1 MTFYSQNPQK
11 SPTNEEKIKIRI
23 LKCRLCDSTF
33 QDKIGL
39 VKHISRDHGKKSSR
53 KIKKWSKNKES
64 TTKKKGESKF
74 KEEEELKCKKCLRV
88 FIRKEVLQRHRTIDC
103 IGTPITQDYQCKIC
117 KKKYTNKGTVVTHIK
132 KIHWKKENAK
142 DYVEYLKVEHE
153 LDAENESEIDVV
165 INVKASTNGPVIEP
179 IATEDLEHDLNGL
192 REKLEIDRKNSNKSK
207 RKKNDNSDTD
217 SSSETEALVNA
228 MEIDSI
234 NNEYKCKIC
243 LQCGFKRERD
253 IKMHLDVVHKY
264 SEKAFPCQFCNKQ
277 FSWKDS
283 LNRHIK
289 FKCPEKIGG
298 FQCKFCSE
306 GFKTVNAFTHHLDV
320 VHAKNSYGLQKKKY
334 SNKYH
339 CEYCDKKFTRIESLQ
354 DHHRKDNC
362 KPKTVEK
369 QYLYEC
375 EVCQKTFKTMNYLY
389 DHVHKCHQQNMPHS
403 CDLCHEK
410 FADKSSLVKH
420 ALTSCPGKPLNSTEN
435 AEMVM
440 STKVIR
446 LSGDEI
452 IIYHLDSKDSSMSLP
467 NFNPNFYSSNLL
479 VLFMV
484 KTFYL

>member
-1 MTFYSQNPQK
+1 MIFYSQNPQK

-53 KIKKWSKNKES
+53 KSKKWSKNKDS
-64 TTKKKGESKF
+64 TVKKKGESKF
-74 KEEEELKCKKCLRV
+74 KENEDLKCKKCLRV
-88 FIRKEVLQRHRTIDC
+88 FIRKEVLQRHQTIDC

-142 DYVEYLKVEHE
+142 DYVEYLKVDHE
-153 LDAENESEIDVV
+153 LDAENESEMDVV
-165 INVKASTNGPVIEP
+165 INVKASKNGPVIEP
-179 IATEDLEHDLNGL
+179 RARDLEHDLNGL
-192 REKLEIDRKNSNKSK
+192 KEKLEIDRKYSNQSKSK
-207 RKKNDNSDTD
+207 SKNNSDTD
-217 SSSETEALVNA
+217 SSSETEAIVNA
-228 MEIDSI
+228 IEIDSI

-253 IKMHLDVVHKY
+253 IKMHLDVVHGG
-264 SEKAFPCQFCNKQ
+264 SDNAFPCQFCDKK
-277 FSWKDS
+277 FSWKRS
-283 LNRHIK
+283 LDRHVTY
-289 FKCPEKIGG
+289 KCPGKNS

-320 VHAKNSYGLQKKKY
+320 VHAKNSDGVQTKKY

-339 CEYCDKKFTRIESLQ
+339 CEYCDRNFTRIESLQ
-354 DHHRKDNC
+354 DHHRRDNC
-362 KPKTVEK
+362 KPKTVEKQLSLCSVEASTRHNNK

-389 DHVHKCHQQNMPHS
+389 DHVHKCHQPNTKSHS

-420 ALTSCPGKPLNSTEN
+420 ALTSCPGKPLHSIEN

-440 STKVIR
+440 SSKVIR
-446 LSGDEI
+446 LSGDGI
-452 IIYHLDSKDSSMSLP
+452 IIYHLYSKDSSISLP
-467 NFNPNFYSSNLL
+467 NFNHHF
-479 VLFMV
+479 
-484 KTFYL
+484 

>member
-1 MTFYSQNPQK
+1 M
-11 SPTNEEKIKIRI
+11 
-23 LKCRLCDSTF
+23 
-33 QDKIGL
+33 

-53 KIKKWSKNKES
+53 KNKKWSRNKSKPSYSKDKES
-64 TTKKKGESKF
+64 TVKEKEESTF
-74 KEEEELKCKKCLRV
+74 KENEDLKCKKCLRV

-117 KKKYTNKGTVVTHIK
+117 KKKYTNKNTAVTHVK

-142 DYVEYLKVEHE
+142 DYVEYLKVDHE
-153 LDAENESEIDVV
+153 LDAENDSEMDVV
-165 INVKASTNGPVIEP
+165 INVKASKNGPVIEP
-179 IATEDLEHDLNGL
+179 KAREDLEHDLNGL
-192 REKLEIDRKNSNKSK
+192 KEKLEIDRKNSNQSK
-207 RKKNDNSDTD
+207 RKKENNSDTD
-217 SSSETEALVNA
+217 SSSETEAIVNA
-228 MEIDSI
+228 FEIETTSGI
-234 NNEYKCKIC
+234 NEYKCKIC

-253 IKMHLDVVHKY
+253 IKMHLDVVHGGKSY
-264 SEKAFPCQFCNKQ
+264 AFQCQFCNKR

-320 VHAKNSYGLQKKKY
+320 AHAKNSYGLQ
-334 SNKYH
+334 NKYH
-339 CEYCDKKFTRIESLQ
+339 CEYCNKKFTQIEHLQ
-354 DHHRKDNC
+354 AHHRRDNC

-389 DHVHKCHQQNMPHS
+389 DHVHKVHQQNMPHS
-403 CDLCHEK
+403 CDLCQEK
-410 FADKSSLVKH
+410 FSDKSSLVKH

-435 AEMVM
+435 AEMAM

-446 LSGDEI
+446 LSGEGI
-452 IIYHLDSKDSSMSLP
+452 IIYHHDTKGSSMSLP
-467 NFNPNFYSSNLL
+467 NSFTIYHHFCSSNLP
-479 VLFMV
+479 VLFVFVV
-484 KTFYL
+484 KNFFP